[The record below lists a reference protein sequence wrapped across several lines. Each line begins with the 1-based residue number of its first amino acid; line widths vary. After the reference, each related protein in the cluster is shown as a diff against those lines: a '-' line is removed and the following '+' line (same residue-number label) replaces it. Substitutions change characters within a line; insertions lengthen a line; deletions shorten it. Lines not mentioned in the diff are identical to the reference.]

1 MTATVPARRIV
12 RLGPVGVLI
21 RPRAVLASVG
31 LLLVISAV
39 LAFLVLNGRFAPS
52 SPLEAWD
59 VLRGHGS
66 RLETL
71 MVRDRRFGRGACAVL
86 VGTALGAA
94 GAITQGLTRNP
105 IASPDLLGVS
115 NGAALVAAFL
125 ISVAPAL
132 GLTTVAG
139 LTGPTLIN
147 VGAFVGGTLAAAAV
161 ALLAWR
167 GGFDGLR
174 LILVGIAVNAVIVAA
189 VSAVI
194 VYATLEDAAVATRWL
209 AGSLDSTRWS
219 DARWLLV
226 PILAGLL
233 LIMVLSHAAGGLGM
247 GPDVARLLGVRVGAT
262 SLLLVLIAVFLTA
275 LATAVAGPI
284 AFIAFVAPHLARSLF
299 RLPGSPVLAS
309 ALTGAALL
317 LIADTVADH
326 LPVSLPV
333 GVITPLIGGPY
344 LLLILIRRSRRNHE

>member
-1 MTATVPARRIV
+1 M
-12 RLGPVGVLI
+12 LI
-21 RPRAVLASVG
+21 RPRAVLASVVLIVLIVG
-31 LLLVISAV
+31 L
-39 LAFLVLNGRFAPS
+39 LAFLVLNGRFAPAGL
-52 SPLEAWD
+52 PEAWD
-59 VLRGHGS
+59 VLRGQGS

-71 MVRDRRFGRGACAVL
+71 MVRDRRFGRGATAVL
-86 VGTALGAA
+86 VGAALGAA

-125 ISVAPAL
+125 ISVAPTL
-132 GLTTVAG
+132 GFTGVAG
-139 LTGPTLIN
+139 LTGPTLVN
-147 VGAFVGGTLAAAAV
+147 VGAFVGGTLAAV
-161 ALLAWR
+161 VIALLAWR

-194 VYATLEDAAVATRWL
+194 VYATLENAAVATRWL

-219 DARWLLV
+219 DAQWLAL
-226 PILAGLL
+226 PILAALVL
-233 LIMVLSHAAGGLGM
+233 VIVLSHASGGLGM
-247 GPDVARLLGVRVGAT
+247 GPDVARLLGVRVNAT
-262 SLLLVLIAVFLTA
+262 SVLLVVIAVFLTA

-284 AFIAFVAPHLARSLF
+284 AFIAFVAPHLARGLF
-299 RLPGSPVLAS
+299 RLPGSPVMAA

-317 LIADTVADH
+317 LCADTLAAN

-344 LLLILIRRSRRNHE
+344 LLLILVRSSRRNHE